1 MPARATPPPGEPHH
15 RRDDSAFPANRT
27 TMAGRPPGRSP
38 VEAAVSPDPNP
49 AAASPLA
56 PLRHGTFRAVWLA
69 NLVSNFGGLIQSVG
83 AAWMMTSLTGSA
95 GLVALVQASTTLPI
109 MLFSLAAGAV
119 ADNYDK
125 RTIMLVAQGILIVV
139 SAGLAGCTYLGL
151 ITPWSLL
158 AFTFLIGCGTALNNP
173 AWQASVRD
181 MVPRRDLPQ
190 AIALNS
196 VGMNIARSAGPA
208 LGGMIVAAAGA
219 AAAFAANAL
228 SYLALTVVLFRWKPE
243 CSPRLLPPEA
253 LAAAMGAGIR
263 FVAMSPTIRTVLA
276 RAFAFGLAGS
286 AVQAL
291 LPLVTRDLIRGGP
304 VTFGLLLG
312 AFGIGAIGGGLF
324 GGTLRQARGT
334 ESLVRLSFAGFAAC
348 ALMTAFSTATALTMA
363 ALALGG
369 ACWVLALSSFN
380 VAVQVSS
387 PRWVVGRTL
396 ALYQTAAF
404 GGVAV
409 GSWTWGLVAERSGL
423 GAALALS
430 ALVHLLAVLAGLRWA
445 LPNQEEVDLEPLDRW
460 REPRLALP
468 IRHRSGPIVV
478 TIEYR
483 IREEDVREFLAL
495 MAERRR
501 IRRRDGA
508 RHWHLLRDLAEPELW
523 TERYDTPTWLD
534 YMRQAQR
541 ITQADARI
549 VDRLRELHR
558 GPERPQVR
566 RRIERQPVPTSPEA
580 GDPGEAEEYPTDP
593 TQSPS

>member
-1 MPARATPPPGEPHH
+1 MWAAT
-15 RRDDSAFPANRT
+15 
-27 TMAGRPPGRSP
+27 
-38 VEAAVSPDPNP
+38 
-49 AAASPLA
+49 LI
-56 PLRHGTFRAVWLA
+56 
-69 NLVSNFGGLIQSVG
+69 SNFGGLIQSVG
-83 AAWMMTSLTGSA
+83 AAWLMTSLTGSA

-109 MLFSLAAGAV
+109 MLFSLAAGAI

-125 RTIMLVAQGILIVV
+125 RAVMLVAQSFMIAV
-139 SAGLAGCTYLGL
+139 SLVLAGCTSLGL

-158 AFTFLIGCGTALNNP
+158 SFTFLIGCGTALNNP
-173 AWQASVRD
+173 AWQSSVRD
-181 MVPRRDLPQ
+181 MVPRHDLSQ

-196 VGMNIARSAGPA
+196 VGMNIARSLGPA
-208 LGGMIVAAAGA
+208 LGGMIVATAGA
-219 AAAFAANAL
+219 AAAFAVNAC
-228 SYLALTVVLFRWKPE
+228 SYVGLIGVLLLRRPE
-243 CSPRLLPPEA
+243 RQARLLPPES
-253 LAAAMGAGIR
+253 LGSAMGAGIR
-263 FVAMSPTIRTVLA
+263 FVAMSPMIRTVLF
-276 RAFAFGLAGS
+276 RAFVFGLAGS

-291 LPLVTRDLIRGGP
+291 MPLVARDLVGGGP

-312 AFGIGAIGGGLF
+312 AFGMGAIAGGLF
-324 GGTLRQARGT
+324 SSHIRQARGT
-334 ESLVRLSFAGFAAC
+334 EGLVRLSFMGFAAC
-348 ALMTAFSTATALTMA
+348 ALVTAFSASTALTMLA
-363 ALALGG
+363 MALGG

-404 GGVAV
+404 GGMAV
-409 GSWTWGLVAERSGL
+409 GSWAWGLVAEQFSISE
-423 GAALALS
+423 ALALS
-430 ALVHLLAVLAGLRWA
+430 ALVHVLAVLVGLRWV
-445 LPNQEEVDLEPLDRW
+445 LPQDQEANLEPLNRW
-460 REPRLALP
+460 REPSLSLD
-468 IRHRSGPIVV
+468 IQHRSGPIVV

-508 RHWHLLRDLAEPELW
+508 RHWHLLRDLADPELW

-534 YMRQAQR
+534 YVRQAQR

-558 GPERPQVR
+558 GPEPPQVR
-566 RRIERQPVPTSPEA
+566 RRIERQPISTAPEA
-580 GDPGEAEEYPTDP
+580 GYSNETDYYPTDS